1 MVVSIFM
8 SLTVFDV
15 TVGSSAIIVLSMITL
30 LLVTKNRYSDA
41 TKSHVVRVDSQD
53 PKLSVPTADSWN
65 IRSVGVI
72 GITSIFSGVV
82 LAVFISVTLAVLISK
97 LTGLIGQ

>member
-1 MVVSIFM
+1 M

-15 TVGSSAIIVLSMITL
+15 TVGSAAIIVLSMITL
-30 LLVTKNRYSDA
+30 LWVTKHRDADA
-41 TKSHVVRVDSQD
+41 TNSHVVRVDGQG
-53 PKLSVPTADSWN
+53 PNLTAPTASSWN

-82 LAVFISVTLAVLISK
+82 LAVFISVMLAFLISK
-97 LTGLIGQ
+97 LTGLLGQ

>member
-1 MVVSIFM
+1 M

-15 TVGSSAIIVLSMITL
+15 TVGSIAIIVLSMITL
-30 LLVTKNRYSDA
+30 LWATKNRYADA
-41 TKSHVVRVDSQD
+41 TKSHVVRIDSQGSN
-53 PKLSVPTADSWN
+53 LSVPTASSWN
-65 IRSVGVI
+65 IRSVGAV

-82 LAVFISVTLAVLISK
+82 LAVFISVMLAVLISK